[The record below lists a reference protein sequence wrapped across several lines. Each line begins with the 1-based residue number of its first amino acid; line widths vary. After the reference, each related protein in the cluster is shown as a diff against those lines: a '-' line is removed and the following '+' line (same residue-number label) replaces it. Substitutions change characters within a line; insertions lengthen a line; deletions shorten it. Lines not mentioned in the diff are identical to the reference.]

1 MPYTIDSYDGTTF
14 TFTVSDGTVDS
25 TNTSLKLL
33 GQNYRGY
40 GEVVAE
46 DFVHLLENFSKTTAP
61 SNPIHGQIWYDKST
75 GSGAANKGY
84 KLRFYDSASSTWK
97 MVANLVAAT
106 TAPGSPSV
114 GDLWWDETSGEA
126 RLKLWDGTAWKG
138 ISVPT
143 DDNYTIEFA
152 KIYDD
157 YGETSTDPGVYNCIK
172 FITEGFVIAIIN
184 INGAV
189 DSGVERLGFKP
200 LTTPGTYNTVAYT
213 PELDADGSI
222 LSTVFDIIY
231 PGINLR
237 GESGSTPLRRPII
250 GNFASNGIED
260 KVATLNSA
268 GLPNIASTRPVEI
281 SLAANGTSEANQA
294 DMATAKDQYALKVK
308 STAQSTNAAGDDT
321 SGAALQVLGGAS
333 IAKNLYVGGNLEVD
347 GVSAGTLTYINSETL
362 TVKDPVVELGR
373 GIDNVALTTDDN
385 LDRGNVL
392 WYHNGTAEKTGF
404 IGYDEDP
411 GKFVIA
417 KDITYGANVI
427 TSVAADG
434 YGTVQLGSIE
444 GLDSTM
450 SIDSTVGDMT
460 IITTG
465 TNKHINVTANGTGT
479 IKTSGD
485 ILPQEVTTDVS
496 SNDIG
501 GASNYFSEG
510 YAIKTFWNTA
520 CHFDGTNKANASVTM
535 TGDYNLSAG
544 STLEAT
550 YADLGERFASDDIYE
565 AGTVVKLGGLEE
577 ITKTVEEEDTDVFGI
592 ISAKPGFGL
601 NGSAG
606 PKETHPHVAMTGRIP
621 CKVIGPVKKGD
632 RLCSSEIPG
641 VAKKADIE
649 SVSSFA
655 IIGRALEDF
664 DGEGEGTV
672 LVVVGPIN

>member
-40 GEVVAE
+40 GEIVAE

-152 KIYDD
+152 RIYDD
-157 YGETSTDPGVYNCIK
+157 YGATSTDPGVYNCIK

-200 LTTPGTYNTVAYT
+200 LTTAGTYNTVAYT
-213 PELDADGSI
+213 PELDADGST

-535 TGDYNLSAG
+535 TGDYNLAAG

-601 NGSAG
+601 NGLAG

>member
-1 MPYTIDSYDGTTF
+1 MPYTIDSYDGNT

-40 GEVVAE
+40 GEIIAE

-61 SNPIHGQIWYDKST
+61 SNPIHGQVWYDKST
-75 GSGAANKGY
+75 GSGASNKGY
-84 KLRFYDSASSTWK
+84 KLRFYDSASSSWK
-97 MVANLVAAT
+97 MVSNLVAAT

-126 RLKLWDGTAWKG
+126 RLKLWEGTAWKG

-143 DDNYTIEFA
+143 DNNYTIEFA

-157 YGETSTDPGVYNCIK
+157 YGGPSVDPGVYNCLK
-172 FITEGFVIAIIN
+172 FITEGLVIAIVN
-184 INGAV
+184 INGASDSPGPV
-189 DSGVERLGFKP
+189 DRLGFKP
-200 LTTPGTYNTVAYT
+200 LTTAGTYNSTVYT
-213 PELDADGSI
+213 TELDADSST
-222 LSTVFDIIY
+222 LSVVFPIIY
-231 PGINLR
+231 PGITLR
-237 GESGSTPLRRPII
+237 TEHGSSPVRRPII

-260 KVATLNSA
+260 KVATLNSL
-268 GLPNIASTRPVEI
+268 GKPMISPTRAVEI
-281 SLAANGTSEANQA
+281 STAGGAAEANQA
-294 DMATAKDQYALKVK
+294 DMAVAQNQYALKIK
-308 STAQSTNAAGDDT
+308 STADAGSASGTDS

-333 IAKNLYVGGNLEVD
+333 IAKNLYVGGNFEVE
-347 GVSAGTLTYINSETL
+347 GTTSGTITEINSESL
-362 TVKDPVVELGR
+362 VVKDPLIQMG
-373 GIDNVALTTDDN
+373 GAA
-385 LDRGNVL
+385 DRGDLTADDAFDRGLVMNWWDTSGTPAQKLGAIVL
-392 WYHNGTAEKTGF
+392 DDTDQKFMLTKIGTLATNA
-404 IGYDEDP
+404 ITTT
-411 GKFVIA
+411 
-417 KDITYGANVI
+417 TYGDI
-427 TSVAADG
+427 K
-434 YGTVQLGSIE
+434 LGNIE
-444 GLDSTM
+444 GLEATM
-450 SIDSTVGDMT
+450 TIDSTVGDMT
-460 IITTG
+460 VITSG
-465 TNKHINVTANGTGT
+465 TDKHINVTANGAGT

-520 CHFDGTNKANASVTM
+520 CHFDGTNKATASVTM
-535 TGDYNLSAG
+535 TGDYNLAAG

-577 ITKTVEEEDTDVFGI
+577 ITKTMEEEDTDVFGI

-601 NGSAG
+601 NGLAG

-641 VAKKADIE
+641 VAKRADIQ

-664 DGEGEGTV
+664 DDEGEGTV

>member
-1 MPYTIDSYDGTTF
+1 MPYTIDSYDGNT

-40 GEVVAE
+40 GEIIAE

-61 SNPIHGQIWYDKST
+61 SNPINGQIWYDKST
-75 GSGAANKGY
+75 GSGTSNKGY
-84 KLRFYDSASSTWK
+84 KLKFYDTASTSWK
-97 MVANLVAAT
+97 MVSNLVAAT

-143 DDNYTIEFA
+143 DNNYTIEFA

-157 YGETSTDPGVYNCIK
+157 YGGPSVDPGLYHCLK
-172 FITEGFVIAIIN
+172 FITEGLVIAIVN
-184 INGAV
+184 INGAS
-189 DSGVERLGFKP
+189 DSPGPVERLGFKP
-200 LTTPGTYNTVAYT
+200 LTTAGTFNATAYT
-213 PELDADGSI
+213 TELDADDST
-222 LSTVFDIIY
+222 LSAVFPIVY
-231 PGINLR
+231 PGITLR
-237 GESGSTPLRRPII
+237 TEHGSSPVRRPIV

-260 KVATLNSA
+260 KVATLNSL
-268 GLPNIASTRPVEI
+268 GKPMISPTRAVEI
-281 SLAANGTSEANQA
+281 STAGGAAEANQA
-294 DMATAKDQYALKVK
+294 DMAVAQNQYALKIK
-308 STAQSTNAAGDDT
+308 STANASSATGNDS

-333 IAKNLYVGGNLEVD
+333 IAKNLYIGGNFEVE
-347 GVSAGTLTYINSETL
+347 GTTSGTLTEINSESFK
-362 TVKDPVVELGR
+362 VVDPITQFGR
-373 GIDNVALTTDDN
+373 GADDAALTTQDEF
-385 LDRGNVL
+385 DRGFSFF
-392 WYHNGTAEKTGF
+392 YHNSTAEKIGGF
-404 IGYDEDP
+404 AMDKTDNY
-411 GKFVIA
+411 KFNLVKEGTVTTNA
-417 KDITYGANVI
+417 FSA
-427 TSVAADG
+427 VAAWADIK
-434 YGTVQLGSIE
+434 LGNIE
-444 GLDSTM
+444 GHEATM
-450 SIDSTVGDMT
+450 TIDSKVGDMT
-460 IITTG
+460 VITSG
-465 TNKHINVTANGTGT
+465 TDKHINVTANGAGT

-535 TGDYNLSAG
+535 TGDYNLAAG

-550 YADLGERFASDDIYE
+550 YADLGERFASDEIYE

-577 ITKTVEEEDTDVFGI
+577 ITKTMEEEDTDVFGI

-601 NGSAG
+601 NGLAG

-641 VAKKADIE
+641 VAKRADIQ

-664 DGEGEGTV
+664 DDEGEGTV

>member
-1 MPYTIDSYDGTTF
+1 MPYTIDSYDGNT

-40 GEVVAE
+40 GEIVAE

-75 GSGAANKGY
+75 GSGTSNKGY
-84 KLRFYDSASSTWK
+84 KLKFYDTASTSWK
-97 MVANLVAAT
+97 MVSNLVAAT
-106 TAPGSPSV
+106 TAPSGPSV

-152 KIYDD
+152 KIYDN
-157 YGETSTDPGVYNCIK
+157 YGGTSTDPGVYNCLK
-172 FITEGFVIAIIN
+172 FITEGLVIAIIN
-184 INGAV
+184 INGATEN
-189 DSGVERLGFKP
+189 SVERHGFKP
-200 LTTPGTYNTVAYT
+200 LTGTHTWNTVSYT
-213 PELDADGSI
+213 DELDADGSV
-222 LSTVFDIIY
+222 LSVVFPVIY
-231 PGINLR
+231 PGITLR
-237 GESGSTPLRRPII
+237 KESGASPLRRPII

-260 KVATLNSA
+260 NVATLSSA
-268 GLPNIASTRPVEI
+268 GKPTILATRPVIIEK
-281 SLAANGTSEANQA
+281 ADGTDEANSGTVN
-294 DMATAKDQYALKVK
+294 DYALKIK
-308 STAQSTNAAGDDT
+308 STADASSHSGTDS

-333 IAKNLYVGGNLEVD
+333 IAKNLFVGGNFEVE
-347 GVSAGTLTYINSETL
+347 GSTTGTITEINSESFK
-362 TVKDPVVELGR
+362 VVDPITQFGR
-373 GIDNVALTTDDN
+373 GADDAVLTTQDN
-385 LDRGNVL
+385 FDRGFSFF
-392 WYHNGTAEKTGF
+392 YHNSTAEKIGGF
-404 IGYDEDP
+404 AMD
-411 GKFVIA
+411 K
-417 KDITYGANVI
+417 N
-427 TSVAADG
+427 DG
-434 YGTVQLGSIE
+434 YKFNLIKEGTVTTNAFSAVATWADLKLANIE
-444 GLDSTM
+444 GHGSTM
-450 SIDSTVGDMT
+450 IVASQNGKLVLSTASNDN
-460 IITTG
+460 IEITAHG
-465 TNKHINVTANGTGT
+465 T
-479 IKTSGD
+479 GD
-485 ILPQEVTTDVS
+485 ILTNGNILPQDPAS
-496 SNDIG
+496 SISPDDIG
-501 GASNYFSEG
+501 GAGNYFSEG
-510 YAIKTFWNTA
+510 YAIKTYWNTD
-520 CHFDGTNKANASVTM
+520 CHFDGTSKATDSVIM
-535 TGDYNLSAG
+535 TGDYNLAVG
-544 STLEAT
+544 STLEST
-550 YADLGERFASDDIYE
+550 YSDLGERFAADEIYD

-577 ITKTVEEEDTDVFGI
+577 ITKTMEEEDTDVFGI

-641 VAKKADIE
+641 VAKKADIQ

>member
-1 MPYTIDSYDGTTF
+1 MPYTIDSYDGNT

-75 GSGAANKGY
+75 GSGASNKGY
-84 KLRFYDSASSTWK
+84 KLKFYDTASTSWK

-106 TAPGSPSV
+106 SAPGSPSV

-126 RLKLWDGTAWKG
+126 RLKLWDGTAWQG

-143 DDNYTIEFA
+143 DNNYTIEFA

-157 YGETSTDPGVYNCIK
+157 YGAVSTDPGVYNCLK
-172 FITEGFVIAIIN
+172 FITEGLVVAIIN
-184 INGAV
+184 INGAS
-189 DSGVERLGFKP
+189 DSPGPVERLGFKP
-200 LTTPGTYNTVAYT
+200 LTTAGTFNSTVYT
-213 PELDADGSI
+213 TELDADAST
-222 LSTVFDIIY
+222 LSVVFPIVY
-231 PGINLR
+231 PGITLR
-237 GESGSTPLRRPII
+237 TEHGSSPVRRPIV

-260 KVATLNSA
+260 KVATLNSL
-268 GLPNIASTRPVEI
+268 GRPMISPTRAVEI
-281 SLAANGTSEANQA
+281 STAGGAAEANQA
-294 DMATAKDQYALKVK
+294 DMALAQNQYALKVK
-308 STAQSTNAAGDDT
+308 STADAGSASGTDS

-333 IAKNLYVGGNLEVD
+333 IAKNLYVGGNFEVE
-347 GVSAGTLTYINSETL
+347 GTTAGTLTEINSESLVIKDPLIQLGRDADGAALTVDDAFDRGLLMYWWDTSGTPSEKLSGIVLDDTDQKFMLTKIGTL
-362 TVKDPVVELGR
+362 TTNAIG
-373 GIDNVALTTDDN
+373 TD
-385 LDRGNVL
+385 
-392 WYHNGTAEKTGF
+392 
-404 IGYDEDP
+404 
-411 GKFVIA
+411 
-417 KDITYGANVI
+417 TYGDI
-427 TSVAADG
+427 K
-434 YGTVQLGSIE
+434 LGNIE
-444 GLDSTM
+444 GLEATM
-450 SIDSTVGDMT
+450 TIDSKVGDMT
-460 IITTG
+460 VITSG
-465 TNKHINVTANGTGT
+465 TNKHINVTANGAGT

-535 TGDYNLSAG
+535 TGDYNLAAG
-544 STLEAT
+544 STLEST
-550 YADLGERFASDDIYE
+550 YSDLGERFAADEIYD

-577 ITKTVEEEDTDVFGI
+577 ITRTVEEEDTDVFGI
-592 ISAKPGFGL
+592 ISMKPGFGL